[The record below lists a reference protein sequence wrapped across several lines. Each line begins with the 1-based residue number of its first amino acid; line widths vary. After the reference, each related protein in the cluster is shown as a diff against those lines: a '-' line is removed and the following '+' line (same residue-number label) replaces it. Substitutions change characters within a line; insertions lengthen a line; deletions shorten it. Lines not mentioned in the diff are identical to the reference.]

1 MNHHHIKTTPL
12 AIVAILVIAAF
23 MIAATI
29 TAILLITANDA
40 FAHRYPQRHYYH
52 HHHYHNHH
60 HYYTHKR
67 AGYTGNSGDTYSVN
81 IQPFRGKPLVN
92 AGGNSAVQAV
102 DNSAQCSIG
111 TGAGIGGT
119 VTCLQVPLNNQTQNN
134 AARSITSGEQ
144 VVNQNAQ
151 CNVES
156 TSNPSCFASPRSLQ
170 IIVSK

>member
-1 MNHHHIKTTPL
+1 MNHHTKTIPL
-12 AIVAILVIAAF
+12 AIVAILVVAAFIIAA
-23 MIAATI
+23 A
-29 TAILLITANDA
+29 TAILLVTANDA
-40 FAHRYPQRHYYH
+40 FADRYHQRHYHY
-52 HHHYHNHH
+52 HYHNHH

-67 AGYTGNSGDTYSVN
+67 AGYTGNSGYTYSVN
-81 IQPFRGKPLVN
+81 IQPFRESPLVN
-92 AGGNSAVQAV
+92 AGGNRAVQAV

-119 VTCLQVPLNNQTQNN
+119 VTCLQVPLNSQTQTD
-134 AARSITSGEQ
+134 AARSITSGKQ

-151 CNVES
+151 CNVEN

>member
-1 MNHHHIKTTPL
+1 MNRTKTTL

-23 MIAATI
+23 MIAAT
-29 TAILLITANDA
+29 TTILLVTANDS
-40 FAHRYPQRHYYH
+40 FAHRYHQSYYH
-52 HHHYHNHH
+52 HHHNHH
-60 HYYTHKR
+60 HYYLHKKPDS
-67 AGYTGNSGDTYSVN
+67 TGNSGHTNSVN
-81 IQPFRGKPLVN
+81 IQPPRASTIVN

-111 TGAGIGGT
+111 AGTGIGGT
-119 VTCLQVPLNNQTQNN
+119 VTCLQVPLNSQTQTD
-134 AARSITSGEQ
+134 AASSITSGKQ

-170 IIVSK
+170 IILSK

>member
-1 MNHHHIKTTPL
+1 MNRTKTTPL

-29 TAILLITANDA
+29 TAILLVTANDA
-40 FAHRYPQRHYYH
+40 FAHRYHQRDY

-60 HYYTHKR
+60 HYYIDKR
-67 AGYTGNSGDTYSVN
+67 AGYKGNSGYTYSVN
-81 IQPFRGKPLVN
+81 IQPFRGSPLVN

-119 VTCLQVPLNNQTQNN
+119 VTCLQVPLNNQTQTD
-134 AARSITSGEQ
+134 AAGSITSGKQ

-151 CNVES
+151 CNVEN

>member
-1 MNHHHIKTTPL
+1 MNHHTKTTPL

-23 MIAATI
+23 MIAATTI
-29 TAILLITANDA
+29 TAILLVTANDA
-40 FAHRYPQRHYYH
+40 FAHRYHQQRHYYH
-52 HHHYHNHH
+52 YYHNHH
-60 HYYTHKR
+60 HYYIHKR
-67 AGYTGNSGDTYSVN
+67 AASTGNSGHTNSVN
-81 IQPFRGKPLVN
+81 IQPPRASTIVN

-111 TGAGIGGT
+111 GGTGIGGT
-119 VTCLQVPLNNQTQNN
+119 ITCLQVPLNNQTQNN

>member
-1 MNHHHIKTTPL
+1 MNHYHTKTAPL

-23 MIAATI
+23 TIAAAI
-29 TAILLITANDA
+29 TAILLVTANDA
-40 FAHRYPQRHYYH
+40 FAHRYHQRHYYH
-52 HHHYHNHH
+52 PHYHNHH
-60 HYYTHKR
+60 HYYIDKR
-67 AGYTGNSGDTYSVN
+67 AGYKGNSGYTYSVN